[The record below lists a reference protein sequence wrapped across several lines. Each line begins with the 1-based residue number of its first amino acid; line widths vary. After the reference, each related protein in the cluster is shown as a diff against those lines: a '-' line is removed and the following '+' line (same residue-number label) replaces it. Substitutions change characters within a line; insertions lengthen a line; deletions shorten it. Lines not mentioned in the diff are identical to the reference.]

1 MPPEQLEFASP
12 EARGDNIPVA
22 ATQANAPAV
31 KTEEPPKV
39 DEPRAEDPPRDEGGK
54 FAKKERQADSDSEV
68 RIPKSRFDEQVAKE
82 RDRAEA
88 AERRAVELEARLNAQ
103 SQKTEPKVDPVA
115 AKVDD
120 LEARIEALHDKRD
133 GFLVDGNIERAA
145 EVRREIRAIEKEL
158 REVERDTLRN
168 DAEQIAA
175 RRLDTQSEEQ
185 RIDTVVS
192 DLESEFSVLRKG
204 SDEYDPR
211 MVNFVLVE
219 QQRLITELKLTPHEA
234 LQRAGKE
241 TMELFGHKSS
251 GTKGEQE
258 DKPETPADKRR
269 VEARQKVADTMNRQ
283 PASLKDAGIDSDK
296 AGQDKADL
304 DVNKLSEAEFNA
316 LPAAQLAKLRG
327 DFVE

>member
-31 KTEEPPKV
+31 KTEEPPKA

-103 SQKTEPKVDPVA
+103 AQKTEPKVDPVA

-158 REVERDTLRN
+158 REVERNTLRN

-175 RRLDTQSEEQ
+175 RRLHTQSEEQ

-192 DLESEFSVLRKG
+192 DLESEFSVLRNG

-219 QQRLITELKLTPHEA
+219 QHRLITELKLTPHEA

-241 TMELFGHKSS
+241 TMELFGHKPS
-251 GTKGEQE
+251 GTKGGQE